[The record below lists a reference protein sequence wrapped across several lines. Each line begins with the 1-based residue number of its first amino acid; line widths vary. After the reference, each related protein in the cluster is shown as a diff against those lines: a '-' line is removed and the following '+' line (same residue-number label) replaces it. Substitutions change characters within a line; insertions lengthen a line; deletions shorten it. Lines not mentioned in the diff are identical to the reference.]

1 MEIFY
6 AYTKIKYNVIK
17 KGYKYNIYIVVYGLQ
32 PIKMSA
38 SIEGWHEEKDPIIV
52 DPDDPKY
59 DNNPDDPNDEDN
71 LRAE

>member
-1 MEIFY
+1 
-6 AYTKIKYNVIK
+6 
-17 KGYKYNIYIVVYGLQ
+17 
-32 PIKMSA
+32 MSA